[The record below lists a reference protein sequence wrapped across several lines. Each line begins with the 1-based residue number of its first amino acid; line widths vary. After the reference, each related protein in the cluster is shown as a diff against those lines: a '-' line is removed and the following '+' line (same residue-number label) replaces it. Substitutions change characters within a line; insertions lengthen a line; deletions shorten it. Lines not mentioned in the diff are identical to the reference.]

1 MALGSSSVLRVLVV
15 HCASVPRWGHSC
27 IWTLS
32 AVCGK
37 CLCFRLERQ
46 VQVKCDVLVD
56 SVSVLDAFHPVPR
69 GEARLCLPDVKSPVS
84 LGSCLHFFRSVCFP
98 SDLLLQLAGL
108 IWHEE

>member
-1 MALGSSSVLRVLVV
+1 MLRVGNVYVSGLN
-15 HCASVPRWGHSC
+15 A
-27 IWTLS
+27 
-32 AVCGK
+32 K
-37 CLCFRLERQ
+37 FRLS
-46 VQVKCDVLVD
+46 VHVLVD
-56 SVSVLDAFHPVPR
+56 SLSVLDAFHPVPR